1 MSFDSEMREILTVRE
16 VADLLQVT
24 EETVRRLAN
33 RRVLP
38 GRRVGGAW
46 RFSRP
51 ALIRWIESGQEL
63 GGEDDEEED
72 VEGESE
78 Q

>member
-1 MSFDSEMREILTVRE
+1 MPERRESDTPAEILTVRQ

-24 EETVRRLAN
+24 EETIRRLAN
-33 RRVLP
+33 RGVLP

-51 ALIRWIESGQEL
+51 ALVRWIESGQEL
-63 GGEDDEEED
+63 GEED
-72 VEGESE
+72 ADGEADE
-78 Q
+78 

>member
-1 MSFDSEMREILTVRE
+1 MPEVLTVRQ
-16 VADLLQVT
+16 VAQLLQVT

-33 RRVLP
+33 RRELP

-51 ALIRWIESGQEL
+51 ALIKWIESGHRLES
-63 GGEDDEEED
+63 GG
-72 VEGESE
+72 
-78 Q
+78 